1 MNPQTKLF
9 LSAGLMPLL
18 PIVGLVT
25 LSEVPPYL
33 LEFCVGVGV
42 TGFSLAG
49 LSALNEWLTRK
60 VKAKPVRVEIRP
72 NLVAVD
78 GVELHIPFSGDA
90 HLFKNRESM

>member
-33 LEFCVGVGV
+33 LEF
-42 TGFSLAG
+42 
-49 LSALNEWLTRK
+49 
-60 VKAKPVRVEIRP
+60 
-72 NLVAVD
+72 
-78 GVELHIPFSGDA
+78 
-90 HLFKNRESM
+90 